1 MIRARTSLAL
11 AATSLLATA
20 GNLSAGEPTMTE
32 VERLVIEEKWV
43 FEPQPGR
50 EDIFYDQEA
59 VKKAQFDI
67 QAAAKAV
74 PANTDPAT
82 GIPRNPNSGPEQAV
96 PIDWAKSEERRIA
109 QLLARQQFADVIRSG
124 DLLLK
129 ALEKHAAH
137 AEIAPIITTI
147 TGYRTQADEA
157 LTRQEAQAQF
167 DALAIQVEGIMWVEN
182 GKRLA
187 IIAGEPKAVGITD
200 RVKDCVVVN
209 IDTDQVVFRLHIK
222 HRRFEFPA
230 YVGEAVRAKNAA
242 ASRPQN

>member
-1 MIRARTSLAL
+1 MSSAPTSLILAVAGLL
-11 AATSLLATA
+11 AAAA
-20 GNLSAGEPTMTE
+20 GVCAGEPAMTE
-32 VERLVIEEKWV
+32 IERLAIEEKWV

-50 EDIFYDQEA
+50 EDIFYDQET
-59 VKKAQFDI
+59 VKKAQMDL

-74 PANTDPAT
+74 PTNTDPIT
-82 GIPRNPNSGPEQAV
+82 GVPRTPNTGPEQTV
-96 PIDWAKSEERRIA
+96 PIDWAKGEERRIA
-109 QLLARQQFADVIRSG
+109 QMLARQQFADVIRAG

-129 ALEKHAAH
+129 NLEKHAAH
-137 AEIAPIITTI
+137 PEIAPIITTI

-157 LTRQEAQAQF
+157 LTRQEAQATF

-209 IDTDQVVFRLHIK
+209 IDTDQVVFRIHVK

-230 YVGEAVRAKNAA
+230 YVGEAVRARNAA
-242 ASRPQN
+242 ANRPQN